1 MMYLYVELVIA
12 ITAFVCSLIKAAC
25 LVIEDIKDYIADI
38 NN

>member
-1 MMYLYVELVIA
+1 MMYLYVELAIA
-12 ITAFVCSLIKAAC
+12 ITALVCSFIKAAC